1 MPSSY
6 LIDLPRRIV
15 FSRGW
20 GLLTDLDITSH
31 AETLRADRRFD
42 PAFRQIVD
50 FRDVKE
56 IQVTRKGIERVAA
69 HNPFRLDARR
79 GFVVALDQAFEM
91 LNMFGLYTEADSKQ
105 FGIFRALEPA
115 MEWIGLDPATPW
127 PSQAPDA
134 TFGLATPPAS
144 SAR

>member
-1 MPSSY
+1 MPASY
-6 LIDLPRRIV
+6 LIDVQRRIV

-20 GLLTDLDITSH
+20 GLLTDTDLTAH
-31 AETLRADRRFD
+31 ADTLRADRRFE
-42 PAFRQIVD
+42 PSFSQVVD
-50 FRDVKE
+50 FRDVGE
-56 IQVTRKGIERVAA
+56 IRVTSACVEHVAA

-79 GFVVALDQAFEM
+79 GFVVALDRAFEM
-91 LNMFGLYTEADSKQ
+91 LNMFGLYTEADASQ

-134 TFGLATPPAS
+134 TFGMQ
-144 SAR
+144 

>member
-1 MPSSY
+1 MPGSY
-6 LIDLPRRIV
+6 LIDVPRRIV
-15 FSRGW
+15 FTRGW
-20 GLLTDLDITSH
+20 GALTDADVTAH

-50 FRDVKE
+50 FREVRE
-56 IQVTRKGIERVAA
+56 IRVTSAGVQHVAA
-69 HNPFRLDARR
+69 NNPFRPEARR

-91 LNMFGLYTEADSKQ
+91 LHMFGLYTEADATQ

-115 MEWIGLDPATPW
+115 MEWVGLDPATPW

-134 TFGLATPPAS
+134 TFGKQ
-144 SAR
+144 